1 MADSHIFADAF
12 NYLIYNGE
20 QVIHPEDLHTLDT
33 TAIAVPY
40 GADGVGVPVQKYRDE
55 LKYLSAKTDESSVY
69 LILGIENQSDIHYAM
84 PVRNMVYDALQYAEQ
99 VNRIAA
105 KHRRDKHQKSAGRKH
120 RTSGEYLTGF
130 YKDDR
135 LVPVITLVIYFG
147 PDQWDGPTTL
157 HDMLE
162 INDPDILAFVP
173 DYKINLIAPALITK
187 DEMMKLTT
195 SLREVLLF
203 IKYSKDKN
211 QLQNLLTDNKRF
223 QNIDRKAVQVINTV
237 THSDLKAEESED
249 GESMCIA
256 LDQIREEYK
265 EEGRMEGR
273 REGRAEGRK
282 EGLMEGRR
290 EGHAEGRLEGR
301 TEERIAL
308 AVRMLKTGEYSI
320 SQIAGITLLSEEE
333 IETLSQKNGM

>member
-1 MADSHIFADAF
+1 MADNHIFADAF

-20 QVIHPEDLHTLDT
+20 QVIHPENLHTLDT

-157 HDMLE
+157 HEMLAIDNPE
-162 INDPDILAFVP
+162 ILAFVP

-211 QLQNLLTDNKRF
+211 QLQDLLTNNKRF

-237 THSDLKAEESED
+237 THSNLKTRENED
-249 GESMCIA
+249 GETMCIA
-256 LDQIREEYK
+256 LDQIQAEFK

-273 REGRAEGRK
+273 K
-282 EGLMEGRR
+282 EGIIEGK
-290 EGHAEGRLEGR
+290 AA
-301 TEERIAL
+301 ERIAL
-308 AVRMLKTGEYSI
+308 AVRMLKAGEYSL

-333 IETLSQKNGM
+333 IQALSQKNNI